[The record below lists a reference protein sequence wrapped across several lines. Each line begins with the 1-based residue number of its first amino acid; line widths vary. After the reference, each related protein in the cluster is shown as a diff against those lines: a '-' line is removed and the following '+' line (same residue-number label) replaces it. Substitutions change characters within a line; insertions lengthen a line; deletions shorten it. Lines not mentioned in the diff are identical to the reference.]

1 MANHGCWT
9 IEYDWMVSLGS
20 EPQSRETVL
29 CVLFEDGAQRQFSSV
44 RITLLYSSDTTPQ
57 HHHTWKIK
65 PYSPPLSVVSRVP
78 FESQDTFVTP
88 NDPSLPICNIVFTA
102 NRHSARSQ
110 TISGVA
116 KDCGELVL
124 TETGP
129 PKDFHNIMF
138 EFDQPLAENTESV
151 SVSFTSSRLL
161 CTMITHG
168 VFSDP
173 PSDHSTIVGRVVR
186 VFPVDPASKRRTIS
200 LPTDVLLLVFENLR
214 FPPTYRGWRKD
225 VLSSALVCR
234 EWTCALNAL
243 LADFRSEESQQGYPP
258 EICRFASGLV
268 ARPSL
273 GLGIKYLSLGYLEK
287 HPSWDPLPDF
297 PPGRL
302 STMFLAKLQLRQGN
316 PRRSQFGKALLSI
329 LSVAKNVQTLCL
341 DPGMDL
347 VVASDDLADTL
358 CGLNKLETFEG
369 RCPLTM
375 AQLVSCVATWPSL
388 KRLSI
393 VNVLPPVDHTL
404 PLASPS
410 CCLTVLELS
419 DIPIKDDELICFVS
433 ASGATLEQLT
443 LSRIS
448 RLTNAGLGAALNAV
462 CTSLTSLYIMSD
474 ALVRSPGE
482 EHALDATI
490 TRMER
495 LTMLKIVPDVA
506 SERMVERRAEAF
518 KQRSTPALSEVHLHL
533 LMAGEPEDHSLIA
546 AASRVWPGWEMAQ
559 TGWAAALGIPSL
571 YL

>member
-1 MANHGCWT
+1 MASHGCWT
-9 IEYDWMVSLGS
+9 TEYDWMVSLGS

-29 CVLFEDGAQRQFSSV
+29 CVLFEDGAPSPSQRQFSSV
-44 RITLLYSSDTTPQ
+44 RTITLLYSSDTTPQ
-57 HHHTWKIK
+57 HHHTWQIK
-65 PYSPPLSVVSRVP
+65 PCSPPLSVVSRVP
-78 FESQDTFVTP
+78 FESQ
-88 NDPSLPICNIVFTA
+88 LCNIVFTA
-102 NRHSARSQ
+102 DRHSTRSQ

-138 EFDQPLAENTESV
+138 EFDQPLTENTESV

-173 PSDHSTIVGRVVR
+173 PSDHSTTVGRVVR
-186 VFPVDPASKRRTIS
+186 VFPVEPTSKRKTIS
-200 LPTDVLLLVFENLR
+200 LPTDVLFLIFENLR

-234 EWTCALNAL
+234 EWTCALTAL

-273 GLGIKYLSLGYLEK
+273 GLGIKYLSVGYLEK

-297 PPGRL
+297 PHPGRL
-302 STMFLAKLQLRQGN
+302 SAMFLAKLQLRQGN

-329 LSVAKNVQTLCL
+329 LSVAKNIQTLRL
-341 DPGMDL
+341 YSGMDL

-404 PLASPS
+404 LLASPS
-410 CCLTVLELS
+410 YCLT
-419 DIPIKDDELICFVS
+419 
-433 ASGATLEQLT
+433 
-443 LSRIS
+443 RIS

-462 CTSLTSLYIMSD
+462 CTSLTYLYIMSD
-474 ALVRSPGE
+474 ALLRSPGE

-495 LTMLKIVPDVA
+495 LTMLKIVPNVA
-506 SERMVERRAEAF
+506 SERMVE
-518 KQRSTPALSEVHLHL
+518 
-533 LMAGEPEDHSLIA
+533 
-546 AASRVWPGWEMAQ
+546 
-559 TGWAAALGIPSL
+559 
-571 YL
+571 

>member
-138 EFDQPLAENTESV
+138 EFDQPV

-186 VFPVDPASKRRTIS
+186 VFPVDPASKH
-200 LPTDVLLLVFENLR
+200 VLLLVFENLR

-273 GLGIKYLSLGYLEK
+273 GLGYLEK

-316 PRRSQFGKALLSI
+316 PPLLSI

-347 VVASDDLADTL
+347 VVHQTISRTH
-358 CGLNKLETFEG
+358 FEG
-369 RCPLTM
+369 VPSPWLNY
-375 AQLVSCVATWPSL
+375 VSPSL
-388 KRLSI
+388 
-393 VNVLPPVDHTL
+393 NVLPPPRHPV
-404 PLASPS
+404 
-410 CCLTVLELS
+410 
-419 DIPIKDDELICFVS
+419 VS
-433 ASGATLEQLT
+433 L
-443 LSRIS
+443 
-448 RLTNAGLGAALNAV
+448 
-462 CTSLTSLYIMSD
+462 D

-495 LTMLKIVPDVA
+495 LTMLKI
-506 SERMVERRAEAF
+506 RRAEAF

-559 TGWAAALGIPSL
+559 TGWACGP
-571 YL
+571 